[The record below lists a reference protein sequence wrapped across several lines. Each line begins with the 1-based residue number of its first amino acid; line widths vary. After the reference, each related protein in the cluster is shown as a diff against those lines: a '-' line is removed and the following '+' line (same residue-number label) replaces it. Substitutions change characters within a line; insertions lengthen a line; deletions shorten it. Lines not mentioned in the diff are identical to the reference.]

1 MKRIITVYE
10 NKKSG
15 KKYELIP
22 ELMFEDKSCL
32 QDMET
37 GEQKFYAPSTLK
49 KNFFKSEVEVEVE
62 TQAEEEQPT
71 ELRANLIVRDYFH
84 DICTKEEIGACIKE
98 TKSYIGISYHNKSC
112 AQIAFTKKR
121 LTVSVNKEEFF
132 YYLESFEKK
141 PEVLELVDK
150 CFYKEA
156 PAKYGWR
163 MNIEIDVTELK
174 NKEIAEILRTAVE
187 ARIFSI

>member
-1 MKRIITVYE
+1 MKKMITIYE

-15 KKYELIP
+15 KKYKLIP
-22 ELMFEDKSCL
+22 ELMFEDKACL
-32 QDMET
+32 EDKET
-37 GEQKFYAPSTLK
+37 GEQKFYAASTLK
-49 KNFFKSEVEVEVE
+49 KNFYKTEVEVEIE
-62 TQAEEEQPT
+62 EKKEEELET
-71 ELRANLIVRDYFH
+71 GLRANLIRNNFY
-84 DICTKEEIGACIKE
+84 KEGIVVKE
-98 TKSYIGISYHNKSC
+98 TQSYIGIVYGKKSV

-163 MNIEIDVTELK
+163 MDIEIDVTELLDS
-174 NKEIAEILRTAVE
+174 EIVKIIETAVE
-187 ARIFSI
+187 ARKEILK